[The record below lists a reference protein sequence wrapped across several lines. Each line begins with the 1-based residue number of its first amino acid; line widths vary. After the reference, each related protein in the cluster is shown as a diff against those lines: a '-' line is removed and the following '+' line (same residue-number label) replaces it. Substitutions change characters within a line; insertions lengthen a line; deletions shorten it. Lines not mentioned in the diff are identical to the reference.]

1 MQRIYLDTGGFMT
14 LLSKEGFEILENE
27 LGEETIKSMRFCVSP
42 FTLEEF
48 FYTILYRES
57 EMEVVRKFCGMVS
70 RNPRER
76 AKSFF
81 EKFGKDFASFLIEF
95 ENVGVEKEII
105 FLFARKDI
113 LETLTKDVKTYDLL
127 HFFHSDFK

>member
-57 EMEVVRKFCGMVS
+57 EMEVVRKFC
-70 RNPRER
+70 
-76 AKSFF
+76 
-81 EKFGKDFASFLIEF
+81 
-95 ENVGVEKEII
+95 
-105 FLFARKDI
+105 
-113 LETLTKDVKTYDLL
+113 
-127 HFFHSDFK
+127 